1 MNVLFSKIIKNKLA
15 LLGGI
20 ILFMLLL
27 LIITTPFLNLSDPNA
42 INTSDRFSL
51 PFTSNYLLG
60 ADHLGRDILSR
71 VMWGTRLSL
80 AVGFSAALIAA
91 ILGSFI
97 GIIAGYFGGFFDNI
111 LMRSVD
117 VLMAFPLSL
126 IHI

>member
-20 ILFMLLL
+20 ILFILLL

-60 ADHLGRDILSR
+60 ADHLGRDILCLLYTSPSPRDATLSR
-71 VMWGTRLSL
+71 MPS
-80 AVGFSAALIAA
+80 SA
-91 ILGSFI
+91 
-97 GIIAGYFGGFFDNI
+97 
-111 LMRSVD
+111 
-117 VLMAFPLSL
+117 
-126 IHI
+126 

>member
-20 ILFMLLL
+20 ILFILLL

-51 PFTSNYLLG
+51 PFTNNYLLG

-80 AVGFSAALIAA
+80 AVGFSL
-91 ILGSFI
+91 SSNSCN
-97 GIIAGYFGGFFDNI
+97 FGFLHRNNCWLFWWFF
-111 LMRSVD
+111 
-117 VLMAFPLSL
+117 
-126 IHI
+126 